1 MIISVCSHK
10 GGTGKTTSS
19 LSLAVA
25 FSQQGKK
32 VLIVDLDPQANLS
45 YSIDLVE
52 LTKDV
57 SHLFTGDASFD
68 DVVHQC
74 FGIDVLPATERLAD
88 VEFSLQSAEERGH
101 FLKEIL
107 GSKMDDYDLVLLDCP
122 PSRSLLTVNA
132 LVCSDFAVTPVLL
145 DVLSIQ
151 GLLFMTRTI
160 LDIRKSY
167 NPQLVFLG
175 VIAVNVDLRKKI
187 SKEVLAV
194 FKEQIEY
201 PIFETMVRTNT
212 KLAEAPSHGLPIQYY
227 QPKSSATAD
236 YARLAEEIWNKM
248 TTYGIGEKV
257 KAGQAYST
265 H

>member
-25 FSQQGKK
+25 MAQKGKK
-32 VLIVDLDPQANLS
+32 VLLVDLDPQANLS
-45 YSIDLVE
+45 YSVDLTE
-52 LTKDV
+52 IPLDV

-68 DVVHQC
+68 EVVRNT
-74 FGIDVLPATERLAD
+74 FDISILPASERLAD
-88 VEFSLQSAEERGH
+88 VEFSLQSAEDRVF

-107 GSKMDDYDLVLLDCP
+107 DPVKGNFDVIMLDCP

-132 LVCSDFAVTPVLL
+132 LVCSDFAITPVLL

-167 NPQLVFLG
+167 NSNLTFLG
-175 VIAVNVDLRKKI
+175 ILAVNVDLRKKI
-187 SKEVLAV
+187 SKEVLNV
-194 FKEQIEY
+194 FKEQIAY
-201 PIFETMVRTNT
+201 PIFDTMVRTNT

-227 QPKSSATAD
+227 QPRCTAAID
-236 YARLAEEIWNKM
+236 YARLADEIWSKMIAYGTGEEI
-248 TTYGIGEKV
+248 
-257 KAGQAYST
+257 KAGQAYSA

>member
-1 MIISVCSHK
+1 MIVSVCSHK

-32 VLIVDLDPQANLS
+32 VLLVDLDPQANLS
-45 YSIDLVE
+45 YSIDLV
-52 LTKDV
+52 DISRDI
-57 SHLFTGDASFD
+57 SHLFTGEATFE
-68 DVVHQC
+68 DVVHES
-74 FGIDVLPATERLAD
+74 FGISVIPASERLAD
-88 VEFSLQSAEERGH
+88 VEFSLQSAEDRGF

-107 GSKMDDYDLVLLDCP
+107 GSKMNEYDVVLLDCP

-160 LDIRKSY
+160 LDIRKTY
-167 NPQLVFLG
+167 NPRLTFLG
-175 VIAVNVDLRKKI
+175 VIAVNVDLRKNI
-187 SKEVLAV
+187 SKEVLTV
-194 FKEQIEY
+194 FKEQIDY

-212 KLAEAPSHGLPIQYY
+212 KLAEAPSHGLPIQFY
-227 QPKSSATAD
+227 QPKSSAASD
-236 YARLAEEIWNKM
+236 YTQLAEEIWNNM
-248 TTYGIGEKV
+248 MTYGIREKV
-257 KAGQAYST
+257 KAGQAHSA